1 MIYMLPFC
9 GYGNKWT
16 LFTFRKL
23 FFVKERNSTKI
34 KSSSVWLYDMANEKE
49 IKGGDP
55 SIYDIS
61 SLPNPPPAT
70 ISTKAENYDQNVPQT

>member
-1 MIYMLPFC
+1 M
-9 GYGNKWT
+9 
-16 LFTFRKL
+16 
-23 FFVKERNSTKI
+23 I
-34 KSSSVWLYDMANEKE
+34 KSLGVWLYDMANEKE